1 MIFAVQYALFFNF
14 SLKVEQ
20 KTVGKKKRKAV
31 FEEIFCKRSLKG
43 V

>member
-20 KTVGKKKRKAV
+20 KTVGKKKEKQFLR
-31 FEEIFCKRSLKG
+31 RSF
-43 V
+43 VREV